1 MIIVAYHIRDLS
13 VELFVNY
20 TPCFQPCESLQATE
34 LLNTWLAFVGGGLH
48 PAVRARE
55 AETRHLE
62 SLSSRICPLV
72 LSEANNTSKLAR
84 SVATAILSN
93 ILLQSIIGSTSFNL
107 LPLQLCTNSSCYAS
121 STN

>member
-1 MIIVAYHIRDLS
+1 M
-13 VELFVNY
+13 
-20 TPCFQPCESLQATE
+20 
-34 LLNTWLAFVGGGLH
+34 NTWLAFVGGSLH

-62 SLSSRICPLV
+62 SLSSRISPLV

-93 ILLQSIIGSTSFNL
+93 ILLQSVIGSTSFNL
-107 LPLQLCTNSSCYAS
+107 LPLH
-121 STN
+121 